1 MLTYICIKLF
11 FGKVVIKNQDK
22 IPSKGPLIFVANH
35 RNMIL
40 DAGVIKYSC
49 KRNLFYLAKHTIFE
63 NRILGYLFRNA
74 NSIPVYRRQD
84 DPNLVKK
91 NIESF
96 NETYDIFKRGESL
109 MIFPEGISFAART
122 LFKIKTGAARIAL
135 NAELKNNFN
144 LDLKIVPV
152 GINYSDP
159 SRFKSD
165 VFVQYG
171 DPISIKEYK
180 KIYEDDSKEAVVDIT
195 HKIEESL
202 LSLTTNLSFI
212 DLEDTINYLELIY
225 KNELLFRGLDEKD
238 KEKDFHITKD
248 MISAV
253 EWYLEN
259 NSNLREDYV
268 SMVSKYIRYLE
279 KLKLDDRIVISG
291 DKGYPK
297 LLPEKPVKL
306 VWFIGLF
313 PIYLYGFIN
322 NFLGYKI
329 SIGLLDKQKID
340 EVEIAQYKFFIGLA
354 VFSVFYLF
362 QTGFVYYLTESI
374 NLSIL
379 YLLLLI
385 PSGNFALLYHNEIVF
400 YLRQFRFFRIFIKR
414 SDVVYKLTRQRK
426 KIIDFIS
433 DAMESHS
440 NVKAQHEK

>member
-11 FGKVVIKNQDK
+11 FGRVVIKHQNK

-40 DAGVIKYSC
+40 DAGVVKYSC

-63 NRILGYLFRNA
+63 NKILGYLFRNA

-84 DPNLVKK
+84 APELVKK
-91 NIESF
+91 NVESF
-96 NETYDIFKRGESL
+96 NETYDIFKKGKSL

-135 NAELKNNFN
+135 NAESKNDFN

-180 KIYEDDSKEAVVDIT
+180 RMYENDSKEAVVDIT
-195 HKIEESL
+195 HRIEESL

-238 KEKDFHITKD
+238 KERNFQITKD

-253 EWYLEN
+253 EYYLEN
-259 NSNLREDYV
+259 NSELRENYV
-268 SMVSKYIRYLE
+268 LMVSKYIRYLE
-279 KLKLDDRIVISG
+279 KLKLDDRIIISG

-297 LLPEKPVKL
+297 LLPEKPIKL
-306 VWFIGLF
+306 FWFAGLF
-313 PIYLYGFIN
+313 PIYFYGFVN
-322 NFLGYKI
+322 NFLAYKV
-329 SIGLLDKQKID
+329 SIALLDKQSID
-340 EVEIAQYKFFIGLA
+340 EVEIAQYKFFIGLS
-354 VFSVFYLF
+354 VFSAFYLL
-362 QTGFVYYLTESI
+362 QVGFVYYLTSSI
-374 NLSIL
+374 QLSIL
-379 YLLLLI
+379 YFSLLI
-385 PSGNFALLYHNEIVF
+385 PTGNFSLLYHNEIVF

-414 SDVVYKLTRQRK
+414 RDVIYNLKKQRK
-426 KIIDFIS
+426 RIIDFIA
-433 DAMESHS
+433 DAMKLYSV
-440 NVKAQHEK
+440 VKDKDGK